1 MQEVK
6 KVITEVGTNEWQVVV
21 FFLGEQ
27 SFAINVDKTR
37 EILRW
42 PGCRVIPDT
51 PSAMIGI
58 TSVRGEVLPLVDLR
72 VFLNVDSHVERE
84 QCKVIIAE
92 FNEVKL
98 GFVVDAVE
106 RIYRINSEDLDS
118 TLTGKYLGEWILYV
132 IKRDARNVLLLDYE
146 AIVQAISPQLAMHQK
161 LDLTAAQTVIKG
173 LGDLS
178 QYHIIIAEDSPLIR
192 KQIKDSMEAGGFIN
206 LRICADGKEAYDCIM
221 EEDIHYDVLI
231 TDVEMPR
238 LDGLALTRRLKE
250 NAATRDLPIIVFSS
264 IMAQD
269 IKTKAASVGA
279 KYQITKPE
287 ISQLV
292 EYVAKVI
299 KEERQ
304 KLEERQTA
312 EEEQK
317 SAVA

>member
-21 FFLGEQ
+21 FFLGDQ

-42 PGCRVIPDT
+42 PGCRVIPDS

-72 VFLNVDSHVERE
+72 VFLKIDSKVE
-84 QCKVIIAE
+84 QNQSKVIIAE

-118 TLTGKYLGEWILYV
+118 SLTGKYLGEWILYV
-132 IKRDARNVLLLDYE
+132 IKRDERNVLLLDYE
-146 AIVQAISPQLAMHQK
+146 AIVQTISPQLSMSHTWDPRAVQEMARASGIGHP
-161 LDLTAAQTVIKG
+161 
-173 LGDLS
+173 S
-178 QYHIIIAEDSPLIR
+178 EYRIIAAEDSPLIR
-192 KQIKDSMEAGGFIN
+192 KQIRDSLESGGFTNIV
-206 LRICADGKEAYDCIM
+206 ICSDGKEAYDYIM
-221 EEDIHYDVLI
+221 EPGSHFDALI
-231 TDVEMPR
+231 TDVEMPN

-250 NAATRDLPIIVFSS
+250 NDRTKDLPVIVFSS

-269 IKTKAASVGA
+269 IKAKAASVGA
-279 KYQITKPE
+279 RYQITKPE

-292 EYVAKVI
+292 EYVVKVI
-299 KEERQ
+299 KEEQDAAEKRAAQ
-304 KLEERQTA
+304 K
-312 EEEQK
+312 
-317 SAVA
+317 VA

>member
-42 PGCRVIPDT
+42 PGCRVIPET
-51 PSAMIGI
+51 PRAMIGI
-58 TSVRGEVLPLVDLR
+58 TSVRGEILPMVDLR
-72 VFLNVDSHVERE
+72 VFLGVESETPLE

-118 TLTGKYLGEWILYV
+118 SLTGKYLGEWILYV

-146 AIVQAISPQLAMHQK
+146 AIVQTISPQLAIQPKWDPSKVQELVEGIGHPSEYCI
-161 LDLTAAQTVIKG
+161 VV
-173 LGDLS
+173 
-178 QYHIIIAEDSPLIR
+178 AEDSPLIR
-192 KQIKDSMEAGGFIN
+192 KQIQDSLEAGGFTN
-206 LRICADGKEAYDCIM
+206 LVICADGREAYDRIM
-221 EEDIHYDVLI
+221 EKDSKADLLI

-250 NAATRDLPIIVFSS
+250 NEATHDIPIIVFSS
-264 IMAQD
+264 IMAED
-269 IKTKAASVGA
+269 IKAKAASVGA

-292 EYVAKVI
+292 EYVVKII
-299 KEERQ
+299 KEEQ
-304 KLEERQTA
+304 MAKE
-312 EEEQK
+312 K
-317 SAVA
+317 VS

>member
-21 FFLGEQ
+21 FFLGDQ

-58 TSVRGEVLPLVDLR
+58 TSVRGEVLPMVDLR
-72 VFLNVDSHVERE
+72 VFLSIEPKTELE

-106 RIYRINSEDLDS
+106 RIYRISSEDLDS
-118 TLTGKYLGEWILYV
+118 SLTGKYLGDWILYV
-132 IKRDARNVLLLDYE
+132 IKRDERNVLLLDYE
-146 AIVQAISPQLAMHQK
+146 AIVQTISPQLSMRNRWDPAV
-161 LDLTAAQTVIKG
+161 LEGLTED
-173 LGDLS
+173 LGDPS
-178 QYHIIIAEDSPLIR
+178 EYRIIIAEDSPLVR
-192 KQIKDSMEAGGFIN
+192 TQIKDSLEAGGFTN
-206 LRICADGKEAYDCIM
+206 LLMCQDGREAYDHIM
-221 EEDIHYDVLI
+221 EEGAHFDVLI

-238 LDGLALTRRLKE
+238 LDGLSLTRRLKE
-250 NAATRDLPIIVFSS
+250 NDKTKDLPIIVFSS

-269 IKTKAASVGA
+269 IKMKAASVGA

-287 ISQLV
+287 ISMLV
-292 EYVAKVI
+292 EYVAKIIREKQQNENTVS
-299 KEERQ
+299 Q
-304 KLEERQTA
+304 
-312 EEEQK
+312 
-317 SAVA
+317 V

>member
-1 MQEVK
+1 MEGSPMQEVK

-21 FFLGEQ
+21 FFLGDQ

-42 PGCRVIPDT
+42 PGCRVIPES

-161 LDLTAAQTVIKG
+161 LDLTAAQNAVEGI
-173 LGDLS
+173 GDLS
-178 QYHIIIAEDSPLIR
+178 QYRIIVAEDSPLIR
-192 KQIKDSMEAGGFIN
+192 KQIKDSLGAGGFTN
-206 LRICADGKEAYDCIM
+206 LTLCPDGKEAYDLIM
-221 EEDIHYDVLI
+221 KDGAHYDILI

-238 LDGLALTRRLKE
+238 LDGLALTRRVKE
-250 NAATRDLPIIVFSS
+250 NEATRDLPIIVFSS

-292 EYVAKVI
+292 EFVAKII

-304 KLEERQTA
+304 KA

>member
-21 FFLGEQ
+21 FFLGDQ

-58 TSVRGEVLPLVDLR
+58 TSVRGEVLPMLDLR
-72 VFLNVDSHVERE
+72 VFLSIETKTDLE

-106 RIYRINSEDLDS
+106 RIYRISSEDLDS
-118 TLTGKYLGEWILYV
+118 SLTGKYLGDWILYV
-132 IKRDARNVLLLDYE
+132 IKRDERNVLLLDYE
-146 AIVQAISPQLAMHQK
+146 AIVQTISPQLS
-161 LDLTAAQTVIKG
+161 LDNKWDPAALQEFTEDIG
-173 LGDLS
+173 EPAE
-178 QYHIIIAEDSPLIR
+178 YRIIIAEDSPLIR
-192 KQIKDSMEAGGFIN
+192 TQIKDSLEAGGFTN
-206 LRICADGKEAYDCIM
+206 LLLCQDGKEAYDYIT
-221 EEDIHYDVLI
+221 EQGAHFDVLI

-238 LDGLALTRRLKE
+238 MDGLTLTRRVKE
-250 NAATRDLPIIVFSS
+250 NDSTKNIPIIVFSS

-269 IKTKAASVGA
+269 IKIKAASVGA

-292 EYVAKVI
+292 EYVAKI
-299 KEERQ
+299 IR
-304 KLEERQTA
+304 
-312 EEEQK
+312 EQQQ
-317 SAVA
+317 SAVS

>member
-1 MQEVK
+1 MEEVK

-21 FFLGEQ
+21 FFLGDQ

-42 PGCRVIPDT
+42 PGCRVIPES
-51 PSAMIGI
+51 PRAMIGI
-58 TSVRGEVLPLVDLR
+58 TSVRGEVLPMVDLR
-72 VFLNVDSHVERE
+72 VFLGIESKTELE

-118 TLTGKYLGEWILYV
+118 SLTGKYLGEWILYV

-146 AIVQAISPQLAMHQK
+146 AIVQTISPQLSMQHKWDPAKVQE
-161 LDLTAAQTVIKG
+161 LVQGVGNPDR
-173 LGDLS
+173 
-178 QYHIIIAEDSPLIR
+178 YRIIVAEDSPLIR
-192 KQIKDSMEAGGFIN
+192 RQIQDSLELGGFTN
-206 LRICADGKEAYDCIM
+206 LVICADGREAYDRIVQ
-221 EEDIHYDVLI
+221 EGEKFDLLI

-238 LDGLALTRRLKE
+238 MDGLTLTRRLKE
-250 NAATRDLPIIVFSS
+250 NALTRNIPIIVFSS

-269 IKTKAASVGA
+269 IKVKAASVGA

-287 ISQLV
+287 ISRLV
-292 EYVAKVI
+292 EYVVKII
-299 KEERQ
+299 KEEQ
-304 KLEERQTA
+304 G
-312 EEEQK
+312 
-317 SAVA
+317 SAA

>member
-21 FFLGEQ
+21 FFLGDQ

-58 TSVRGEVLPLVDLR
+58 TSVRGEVLPMVDLR
-72 VFLNVDSHVERE
+72 VFLSIGAKNELEH
-84 QCKVIIAE
+84 CKVIIAE

-106 RIYRINSEDLDS
+106 RIYRISSEDLDS
-118 TLTGKYLGEWILYV
+118 SLTGKYLGDWILYV
-132 IKRDARNVLLLDYE
+132 IKRDERNVLLLDYE
-146 AIVQAISPQLAMHQK
+146 AIVQTISPQLSMHNRWDPTVLQG
-161 LDLTAAQTVIKG
+161 LTED
-173 LGDLS
+173 LGDPS
-178 QYHIIIAEDSPLIR
+178 EYRIIVAEDSPLVR
-192 KQIKDSMEAGGFIN
+192 TQIKDSLEAGGFTN
-206 LRICADGKEAYDCIM
+206 LLICQDGKEAYDHIM
-221 EEDIHYDVLI
+221 EDGAHFDVLI

-238 LDGLALTRRLKE
+238 LDGLSLTRRIKE
-250 NAATRDLPIIVFSS
+250 NDATKDLPIIVFSS

-269 IKTKAASVGA
+269 IKMKAASVGA

-299 KEERQ
+299 RE
-304 KLEERQTA
+304 KLQGEN
-312 EEEQK
+312 
-317 SAVA
+317 AVP